1 VTKAKKFKRAVRAA
15 IPPGGTYQS
24 TLQAMQKR
32 IALTG
37 EHYTV
42 ALAAM
47 RKGLPARRRMT
58 DAEVVAEYGPH
69 LGVHV
74 ILEET

>member
-1 VTKAKKFKRAVRAA
+1 MTKAKKFKRAVRAA
-15 IPPGGTYQS
+15 IPPGGSYQG

-32 IALTG
+32 IRQTG

-47 RKGLPARRRMT
+47 RKGLPAPGSLS
-58 DAEVVAEYGPH
+58 DAEVIAEYGPH
-69 LGVHV
+69 LG
-74 ILEET
+74 IPLPPET